1 MSVLLFSTRT
11 SAQHLLS
18 IKSTSME
25 SAGLFQVNRLEPEL
39 VRPAEATPREVKELS
54 DIDDQEG
61 LRFIAPVIFFYKNK
75 NKPSSSNSIMEEH
88 DHDDPVK
95 LIKEAVG
102 RTLVYYYPLAGRLKE
117 GLNRKLMV
125 DCNGQGVSFVEA
137 TADVDFDQ
145 LANVI
150 QPSSPFLHHFLFN
163 LPPQSHNILDSPLIF
178 IQVTRLNCS
187 GFLFPLSFNHTMCDG
202 FGLAQFLK
210 TMAEMIGGAHVPSI
224 QPVWQREIFNA
235 RNPPRITC
243 SHLEFEDVPLV
254 SPISECSNMLLDPNN
269 HIQRPFFFSL
279 YKISSL
285 RKQLPPHLAKTCS
298 RFDLLAACLWKCR
311 TIALNLNKNEVVRFS
326 CLTSI
331 RTKKE
336 EMEKLGL
343 PLGYYGNAFAYPAVM
358 SKAEVLCKSSLGDV
372 VELIKKAKEQ
382 VNVEYMK
389 SVADL
394 MVIRGRPRFSE
405 LGNFIVSDNTRLGFD
420 QIDFGWGLPRFAG
433 AATCFSMIISCLVS
447 LEQEGEKG
455 ISVAIA
461 FPTELAAQTFQREI
475 DRFKITS
482 SL

>member
-1 MSVLLFSTRT
+1 
-11 SAQHLLS
+11 
-18 IKSTSME
+18 ME
-25 SAGLFQVNRLEPEL
+25 SARLFQVNRFEPEL
-39 VRPAEATPREVKELS
+39 VKPAEATPREVKELS
-54 DIDDQEG
+54 DIDDQES
-61 LRFIAPVIFFYKNK
+61 LRFIVPLIFFYKNK
-75 NKPSSSNSIMEEH
+75 NKPSSSNSNIMEEH

-150 QPSSPFLHHFLFN
+150 QPSSPFLHQFLFN
-163 LPPQSHNILDSPLIF
+163 LPSQSDNILASPLIF
-178 IQVTRLNCS
+178 IQVTRLTCG
-187 GFLFPLSFNHTMCDG
+187 GFLFALSLNHTMCDG
-202 FGLAQFLK
+202 FGLAQFLN
-210 TMAEMIGGAHVPSI
+210 TMAEMIRGAHVPSI
-224 QPVWQREIFNA
+224 QPVWQRDIFNA

-254 SPISECSNMLLDPNN
+254 SPISECSNMVLDPNN

-279 YKISSL
+279 YQINSL

-298 RFDLLAACLWKCR
+298 RFDLLTACLWKCR

-331 RTKKE
+331 RRKKE

-343 PLGYYGNAFAYPAVM
+343 PLGYYGNTFAYPAAM

-372 VELIKKAKEQ
+372 VELIKKAKDQ

-394 MVIRGRPRFSE
+394 MVIRGRPRFTE
-405 LGNFIVSDNTRLGFD
+405 PGNFIVSDNTRLGFD
-420 QIDFGWGLPRFAG
+420 QLDFGWGLPKFG
-433 AATCFSMIISCLVS
+433 GVATCFSSISFLVS
-447 LEQEGEKG
+447 VEKEGEKG
-455 ISVAIA
+455 IAVAIA
-461 FPTELAAQTFQREI
+461 FPTELALQTFQREI
-475 DRFKITS
+475 DQNMNTQQLNHDIFDCFKITS